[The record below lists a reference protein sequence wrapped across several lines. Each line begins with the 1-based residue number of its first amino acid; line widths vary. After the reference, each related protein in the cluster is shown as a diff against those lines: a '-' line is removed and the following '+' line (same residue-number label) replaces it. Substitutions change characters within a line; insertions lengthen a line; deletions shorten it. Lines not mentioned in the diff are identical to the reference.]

1 MAITQIHAIS
11 TTLSKAIDYISDPA
25 KTDDKI
31 LISGFHCTPEMAA
44 REFEYTKRTA
54 DRQGGRLAYHMIQ
67 SFAPGE
73 VDYDKAHEIGK
84 RLADE
89 LLQGRYEYVLTTHC
103 DKSHIH
109 NHIIFNS
116 VSFTDMK
123 KFQGDAT
130 IFHRIARI
138 SDKLCLENN
147 LSVIAE
153 PRKGKAKTRGEH
165 HADKQ
170 GVSWKS
176 KLRETI
182 DKCMI
187 KARDW
192 NEFLALMEAEKH
204 EIKHD
209 KHISFRAEGQTRFTR
224 AKTLGER
231 YTEKNIKAQ
240 LLGQRDVAP
249 ITRFAGTKEASINLL
264 IDIDNSIKAKQSAGY
279 AHWAKTNNLK
289 IAAMTIN
296 YLSDNGL
303 LAYENL
309 TAKHDEIKNK
319 RDNSL
324 AKIKA
329 VEKRIKELNARAN
342 QRP

>member
-1 MAITQIHAIS
+1 
-11 TTLSKAIDYISDPA
+11 
-25 KTDDKI
+25 
-31 LISGFHCTPEMAA
+31 
-44 REFEYTKRTA
+44 
-54 DRQGGRLAYHMIQ
+54 MIQ

-84 RLADE
+84 QLADG
-89 LLQGRYEYVLTTHC
+89 LLGGNYEYIVATHC

-147 LSVIAE
+147 LSVITE

-192 NEFLALMEAEKH
+192 NEFLALYGSREARNK
-204 EIKHD
+204 
-209 KHISFRAEGQTRFTR
+209 TRQ
-224 AKTLGER
+224 AH
-231 YTEKNIKAQ
+231 Q
-240 LLGQRDVAP
+240 LPRRGA
-249 ITRFAGTKEASINLL
+249 
-264 IDIDNSIKAKQSAGY
+264 
-279 AHWAKTNNLK
+279 
-289 IAAMTIN
+289 
-296 YLSDNGL
+296 
-303 LAYENL
+303 
-309 TAKHDEIKNK
+309 TAIHP
-319 RDNSL
+319 R
-324 AKIKA
+324 
-329 VEKRIKELNARAN
+329 
-342 QRP
+342 